1 MDEERPGERSEQRP
15 LAAVDIDGVV
25 ADVRHRLRHI
35 EGRRKDWDA
44 FFAAAVD
51 DPPHLEGVNLVGKL
65 TVDHDVL
72 FLTGRPERLRADT
85 ERWLERHGLGGH
97 RLAMRSDGDR
107 RPAAVTKL
115 RRLRDEGRT
124 RPVGVVV
131 DDDPVVVAAMK
142 EAGYLVLHATW
153 EQRSDDED
161 DTLLTAQEVD
171 GET

>member
-1 MDEERPGERSEQRP
+1 MDDERPDERP
-15 LAAVDIDGVV
+15 LAVVDIDGVV

-65 TVDHDVL
+65 AAEHDVL

-85 ERWLERHGLGGH
+85 EAWLELHGLGGH
-97 RLAMRSDGDR
+97 RLAMRPDGDR
-107 RPAAVTKL
+107 RPAALMKL
-115 RRLRDEGRT
+115 RRLRDEART
-124 RPVGVVV
+124 RSVGVVV
-131 DDDPVVVAAMK
+131 DDDPVVVDAMK

-153 EQRSDDED
+153 ERRSPED
-161 DTLLTAQEVD
+161 DAALTTAQELD

>member
-1 MDEERPGERSEQRP
+1 MDAERP
-15 LAAVDIDGVV
+15 LAVVDIDGVV

-65 TVDHDVL
+65 AADHDVL

-85 ERWLERHGLGGH
+85 VAWLERHGLGGH
-97 RLAMRSDGDR
+97 RLAMRPDGDR
-107 RPAAVTKL
+107 RPAAAMKL
-115 RRLRDEGRT
+115 RRVREEART
-124 RPVGVVV
+124 RPIGVVV
-131 DDDPVVVAAMK
+131 DDDPMVVGTMK
-142 EAGYLVLHATW
+142 EAGYLVLHADW
-153 EQRSDDED
+153 ELRSDEAD
-161 DTLLTAQEVD
+161 DALAAAQEVE